1 MSFFKKIIIAASIIL
16 VVANSG
22 FAQNS
27 KVTKT
32 IQVSGNCEM
41 CKTTIEEAVWVKGV
55 KKGRWD
61 LKTKVLNITFDSL
74 KISENEIHKLIAAEG
89 YDTEK
94 LKAADSVYNK
104 LPECCLYRTGPGS
117 MSK

>member
-1 MSFFKKIIIAASIIL
+1 MSIFKKIIFTAVIVLA
-16 VVANSG
+16 VANIG
-22 FAQNS
+22 FAQNG

-41 CKTTIEEAVWVKGV
+41 CKATIEEAVWVKGV
-55 KKGRWD
+55 KKARWD
-61 LKTKVLNITFDSL
+61 LKTKVLNITYDSL
-74 KISENEIHKLIAAEG
+74 KISENELHKLIAAEG

-104 LPECCLYRTGPGS
+104 LPECCLYRSGPGS
-117 MSK
+117 MNK